1 MTQTKI
7 VPTVS
12 DTYKENLKTRL
23 TPEEHATYAKDLSNK
38 YIENVQLEADK
49 KGVMAEFKA
58 KVDVIQGQMAL
69 LSQKVSTQH
78 EWRDIDCHWLLDW
91 NTGMKALIRED
102 TGEIVREEKIT
113 HTDRQKLF
121 KIEKGVE

>member
-1 MTQTKI
+1 MTDKI
-7 VPTVS
+7 STS
-12 DTYKENLKTRL
+12 DTFKDNLKTKL
-23 TPEEHATYAKDLSNK
+23 TQEELAEYAKDLSEK
-38 YIENVQLEADK
+38 YLENVQLEADK

-58 KVDVIQGQMAL
+58 KMDVVAGKMAL

-78 EWRDIDCHWLLDW
+78 EWRDIDCHWSLDW
-91 NTGMKALIRED
+91 TTGIKRLIRED

-121 KIEKGVE
+121 PIEKGK